1 MNVSRAPLMPI
12 DLNRKE
18 TQEHVSQKARQQH
31 CKGYTQQNIPENIPY
46 MSTEPVNADL
56 FNKKKVGSRK
66 DVKRN
71 RTLLAKQAKK
81 KFKS

>member
-1 MNVSRAPLMPI
+1 M
-12 DLNRKE
+12 
-18 TQEHVSQKARQQH
+18 SQKARQQY

-56 FNKKKVGSRK
+56 SNKKKVGSRK
-66 DVKRN
+66 DIQQN
-71 RTLLAKQAKK
+71 RILLAKQAKK

>member
-1 MNVSRAPLMPI
+1 MPI

>member
-1 MNVSRAPLMPI
+1 
-12 DLNRKE
+12 
-18 TQEHVSQKARQQH
+18 
-31 CKGYTQQNIPENIPY
+31 

-56 FNKKKVGSRK
+56 SNKKKVGSRK
-66 DVKRN
+66 DIKRN